1 MRKLVEKY
9 QKWVNMIK
17 TLALKK
23 GTVYLSEM
31 LVSNNDS
38 TRGQNPENINLILVK
53 DQILHQYTYYCVKM
67 QKWL

>member
-1 MRKLVEKY
+1 
-9 QKWVNMIK
+9 MIK

-67 QKWL
+67 QK